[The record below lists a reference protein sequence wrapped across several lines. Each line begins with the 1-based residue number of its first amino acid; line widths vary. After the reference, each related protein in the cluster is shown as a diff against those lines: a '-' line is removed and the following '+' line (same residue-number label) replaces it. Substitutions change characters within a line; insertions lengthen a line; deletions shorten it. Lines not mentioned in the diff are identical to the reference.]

1 MRVSIR
7 FFASLKEAIQLDRL
21 ELDLPETVVTIGDLR
36 QYLSG
41 YQLAWE
47 DVFAPHK
54 NIRAAQQLQMVSI
67 ETPIIPG
74 AEIAFFPPV
83 TGG

>member
-1 MRVSIR
+1 MKVSIC
-7 FFASLKEAIQLDRL
+7 FFASLKEALQLDRL
-21 ELDLPETVVTIGDLR
+21 ELDLPDTVVTIGDLR

-41 YQLAWE
+41 YQPAWG

-54 NIRAAQQLQMVSI
+54 NIRAAQQLEMVSI
-67 ETPIIPG
+67 ETLLIPD